1 MLKIWYGMFDTDGN
15 LIEVPN
21 FATTTVINIG
31 SMFSQCYNLINIPNY
46 DFSKVEDAGS
56 FL

>member
-1 MLKIWYGMFDTDGN
+1 MFDTNGN

-21 FATTTVINIG
+21 FKTSTVINIG

-46 DFSKVEDAGS
+46 DFSKVENADS